1 MAEGK
6 SGELPFS
13 LLRWLGGGG
22 TGSKR
27 VLKKGSLNE
36 IGRGERE
43 RQKEQCGEYIRKKGD
58 ETKRE
63 RATRRVYSKEINE
76 KNRSFKISNGNK

>member
-27 VLKKGSLNE
+27 VLKKGSVNE
-36 IGRGERE
+36 IGRGEIERKGNMESIFVRGCVRQRE
-43 RQKEQCGEYIRKKGD
+43 RKK
-58 ETKRE
+58 
-63 RATRRVYSKEINE
+63 
-76 KNRSFKISNGNK
+76 